1 VPRRFAAPHRFLSGP
16 DFGFSVGNCLNSSSI
31 NDELTTLAKVPRHGV
46 RAEAGKTR
54 SRDSRQTQP
63 PSACRERVISPR
75 KISPRKHLPPK
86 TSRRRLWVPPPTSA
100 DSAGGG
106 IGFPDE
112 KGFIPTRS
120 RHGLWPE
127 MRYILGVAAVTSPPK
142 VTRTTTHSPQNK
154 SADVVGSPFNIRR

>member
-1 VPRRFAAPHRFLSGP
+1 MPRRFAAPHRFLSGP

-106 IGFPDE
+106 RISGW
-112 KGFIPTRS
+112 KRIRCYAITS
-120 RHGLWPE
+120 W
-127 MRYILGVAAVTSPPK
+127 IAAGNGIHLVCRRCHIPPK
-142 VTRTTTHSPQNK
+142 VARTTTHSPQNK